1 LRRVDAWIFAP
12 GSPRRLAAL
21 RIGLCSLL
29 AIRLSR
35 GLYLNLSGQAPAL
48 FRPLSFMHLFS
59 SMPSRQIVLAAQVL
73 GVAAAALAAIGL
85 RSRVTLPLAWGCALL
100 LNGMATSIGKVVHN
114 DVLLLLCL
122 VPLLPACTGDAWSLD
137 RMLADRRTGGS
148 GAGPAEPR
156 ISYGWP
162 VRTAMVVAAGGYFFT
177 GLAKLVFSGPAWAL
191 SGNLRWV
198 LYAASDARSAPNLL
212 ALFIADR
219 PWLTHLIAVS
229 TLIVELGFP
238 IVLWK
243 SHMAWIFVP
252 GAVALHAAIWATLGL
267 DYSAW
272 AATVIVVFV
281 NWPVV
286 SDRARTAIQMG
297 VVREATSI

>member
-1 LRRVDAWIFAP
+1 LQRVETWLFAP

-35 GLYLNLSGQAPAL
+35 GLYLKFADQPPSL
-48 FRPLSFMHLFS
+48 FRPLSFMHLFR
-59 SMPSRQIVLAAQVL
+59 SMPSGRIVLTVQVL
-73 GVAAAALAAIGL
+73 GVVAAVLAAIGL
-85 RSRVTLPLAWGCALL
+85 RARVSLPVAWGCAML

-114 DVLLLLCL
+114 DVMLLLCL
-122 VPLLPACTGDAWSLD
+122 VPLLPARTSEVWSVD
-137 RMLADRRTGGS
+137 RALADRRGDRRDV
-148 GAGPAEPR
+148 PAIDPG

-162 VRTAMVVAAGGYFFT
+162 VRTAMVVAAGAYFFT
-177 GLAKLVFSGPAWAL
+177 GLAKLVFSGPAWAV

-198 LYAASDARSAPNLL
+198 LYAASDGRVTANLI

-219 PWLTHLIAVS
+219 PWLAHLLGLA

-238 IVLWK
+238 IVLWRPRA
-243 SHMAWIFVP
+243 AWLFVP

-272 AATVIVVFV
+272 AATVVIVFV
-281 NWPVV
+281 NWPGLAG
-286 SDRARTAIQMG
+286 RAKARIRLHGM
-297 VVREATSI
+297 REVAPA